1 MFSLDWDLV
10 IVDEAH
16 EGTTTALGDDVI
28 KNLVKEGNGYDT
40 KFLALSGTPGGGAAR
55 PRGVAMTTG
64 RRRSAEVERTDL
76 VLREDV

>member
-1 MFSLDWDLV
+1 MELSLIHILV

-40 KFLALSGTPGGGAAR
+40 KSVSYTHLDVYKRQPPQGPTGPDGTGCGSEKGI
-55 PRGVAMTTG
+55 GN
-64 RRRSAEVERTDL
+64 
-76 VLREDV
+76 